1 MFKFWGD
8 GSQLSKDLVDAVIVR
23 STENFNWT
31 FIFILAVVFYVY
43 WSEIKK
49 KEPKTIRDRLMQKTK
64 KELVETIIQLQEENT
79 DLNVQ
84 ISDLQ
89 EEICIARS

>member
-1 MFKFWGD
+1 MSDRLERCGWK
-8 GSQLSKDLVDAVIVR
+8 
-23 STENFNWT
+23 E
-31 FIFILAVVFYVY
+31 
-43 WSEIKK
+43 E
-49 KEPKTIRDRLMQKTK
+49 EPKTIRDRLMQKTK

-89 EEICIARS
+89 EEICIARSWVF